1 MAEEDKPTVS
11 DAWVRR
17 ASRRFTTLEGWQD
30 LGHGVYFFAGQVFA
44 VRIPQDIGSDFYDYN
59 NQSDNTRVGAQK
71 VSVQTFQPI
80 SQDNESSISLYKDK
94 ELPNPPELAPNKP
107 EEKDPGKQPEA
118 PFHILSGSQKRM
130 LVFLISLAGLFS
142 PLSSNIYFPAL
153 DAVAKVRSSI
163 L

>member
-30 LGHGVYFFAGQVFA
+30 LGHGVYSFAGQVFA
-44 VRIPQDIGSDFYDYN
+44 IHIPQDIGSDFYDYN
-59 NQSDNTRVGAQK
+59 DQSDNTRPGAQRS
-71 VSVQTFQPI
+71 SVRTFQPI
-80 SQDNESSISLYKDK
+80 LQDNEKSVSVSRDK
-94 ELPNPPELAPNKP
+94 ELPNPPELAPAKP
-107 EEKDPGKQPEA
+107 EDKFQGKQSET

-153 DAVAKVRSSI
+153 DAVARVRISQ